1 MRRKLLKR
9 AVCGQPSVVAAVMA
23 VALGCQ
29 HEPGRTIVVEADST
43 AATPASLDTI
53 PAVAPPA
60 PKPIEEVIIVERPA
74 SPADLENP
82 EPEPVDISELPHGA
96 EAGEPDTVATMIE
109 ETPETATLDP
119 ALPEGTQLEL
129 ELRTPLHTATTLVG
143 DRFAARLTDDVR
155 VGEAVVLPAHTL
167 VEGRVSRVVRA
178 DEGDDEQPAQVE
190 LEFRSLILPS
200 GERHPF
206 KAELVDPEP
215 DELEA
220 EVDDG
225 VGGERVAGAAK
236 GALTGALLGQ
246 VLGGGS
252 RSVLVGTILG
262 GVTGATLVAST
273 PDREVIVPSG
283 TLLTVVLSVPI
294 RLSLP
299 EISEQST
306 DP

>member
-1 MRRKLLKR
+1 MI
-9 AVCGQPSVVAAVMA
+9 A

-43 AATPASLDTI
+43 AAIPASLDTV

-60 PKPIEEVIIVERPA
+60 PRPIEEVVIVERPA
-74 SPADLENP
+74 PPANLEDP
-82 EPEPVDISELPHGA
+82 DPEPVDISEVPN
-96 EAGEPDTVATMIE
+96 EIQTGEPDTVATMIE
-109 ETPETATLDP
+109 ETAESTTLDP

-155 VGEAVVLPAHTL
+155 VGETVVLPAHTL

-178 DEGDDEQPAQVE
+178 DEGDDEEPAQVE

-200 GERHPF
+200 GERRPF
-206 KAELVDPEP
+206 RAELVDPP
-215 DELEA
+215 ADELEA
-220 EVDDG
+220 GVDDG
-225 VGGERVAGAAK
+225 AGGDRVAGGAK

-262 GVTGATLVAST
+262 GVAGATLVAST

-294 RLSLP
+294 RTSLP
-299 EISEQST
+299 EINEQST
-306 DP
+306 EP

>member
-9 AVCGQPSVVAAVMA
+9 VVCGQPSVVAAVMA

-43 AATPASLDTI
+43 AAIPASLDTA

-60 PKPIEEVIIVERPA
+60 PKPIEEVVIVERPA
-74 SPADLENP
+74 SPADMQDQD
-82 EPEPVDISELPHGA
+82 PEPVDVSEVPHGTL
-96 EAGEPDTVATMIE
+96 AGDPDTVGTAIQ
-109 ETPETATLDP
+109 ETAKSVTLDP

-155 VGEAVVLPAHTL
+155 VGETVVLPAHTL

-178 DEGDDEQPAQVE
+178 EDGDDEQPAQVE

-206 KAELVDPEP
+206 KAELVDPES
-215 DELEA
+215 DEFEA
-220 EVDDG
+220 DVDDG
-225 VGGERVAGAAK
+225 VGGDRVAGGAK

-262 GVTGATLVAST
+262 GVAGATLVAST

-299 EISEQST
+299 EISEPST
-306 DP
+306 EP

>member
-1 MRRKLLKR
+1 MT
-9 AVCGQPSVVAAVMA
+9 A

-43 AATPASLDTI
+43 AMFPASVDTI

-60 PKPIEEVIIVERPA
+60 FEPIEEVVIVERPA
-74 SPADLENP
+74 SPVTLENLD
-82 EPEPVDISELPHGA
+82 PEPVDISEAPRGT

-109 ETPETATLDP
+109 GTPDTATLDP

-155 VGEAVVLPAHTL
+155 VGETVVLPAHTL

-178 DEGDDEQPAQVE
+178 DEGDDQQPARVE

-200 GERHPF
+200 GERRPF
-206 KAELVDPEP
+206 KAELVDPAA
-215 DELEA
+215 DELKADVES
-220 EVDDG
+220 DT
-225 VGGERVAGAAK
+225 GGDRVAGGAK

-252 RSVLVGTILG
+252 RSVLVGAILG
-262 GVTGATLVAST
+262 GVAGATLVASA

-283 TLLTVVLSVPI
+283 TLLTVVLNVPI
-294 RLSLP
+294 RVSLP
-299 EISEQST
+299 EISEPSI
-306 DP
+306 DR

>member
-1 MRRKLLKR
+1 
-9 AVCGQPSVVAAVMA
+9 MA

-29 HEPGRTIVVEADST
+29 HEPGRTIVVEADSS
-43 AATPASLDTI
+43 AAIPASFDTAS
-53 PAVAPPA
+53 AVSSSVPE
-60 PKPIEEVIIVERPA
+60 PIEEVVIVERA
-74 SPADLENP
+74 TAPADLEDP
-82 EPEPVDISELPHGA
+82 GPKSVDLSEVPHDTLA
-96 EAGEPDTVATMIE
+96 EEPDTVATMIE
-109 ETPETATLDP
+109 ETAESTTPDP

-155 VGEAVVLPAHTL
+155 VGDTVVLSAHTL

-178 DEGDDEQPAQVE
+178 GEGDDEQPAQVE

-200 GERHPF
+200 GERRPF
-206 KAELVDPEP
+206 RAELVDPAA

-220 EVDDG
+220 EVEDSA
-225 VGGERVAGAAK
+225 GGDRVAGAAK

-262 GVTGATLVAST
+262 GVAGATLVAST

-299 EISEQST
+299 KVSAPST
-306 DP
+306 EP

>member
-9 AVCGQPSVVAAVMA
+9 AVRGQPGFVAVVVA

-43 AATPASLDTI
+43 AVVRALLDTI

-60 PKPIEEVIIVERPA
+60 PGPIEEVVIVERSA
-74 SPADLENP
+74 SPADLEDLGP
-82 EPEPVDISELPHGA
+82 RSVDISEVPHGTL
-96 EAGEPDTVATMIE
+96 AGEPDTVATMIE
-109 ETPETATLDP
+109 EAAESTTPDP

-143 DRFAARLTDDVR
+143 DRFAARLTDDVQ
-155 VGEAVVLPAHTL
+155 VGDTIVLPAHTL

-200 GERHPF
+200 GERRPF
-206 KAELVDPEP
+206 RAELVDPVA

-220 EVDDG
+220 EIDDNA
-225 VGGERVAGAAK
+225 GGDRVAGAAK

-262 GVTGATLVAST
+262 GVAGATLVAST

-294 RLSLP
+294 RTSLP
-299 EISEQST
+299 KISEPSNA
-306 DP
+306 P

>member
-9 AVCGQPSVVAAVMA
+9 AVCGQPGVAAAVIA

-43 AATPASLDTI
+43 AAIPTSLDTI
-53 PAVAPPA
+53 PTVSPPT
-60 PKPIEEVIIVERPA
+60 PESIEEVVIVERSA
-74 SPADLENP
+74 SPADLEDSDP
-82 EPEPVDISELPHGA
+82 KPVDTTEVPHGTQ
-96 EAGEPDTVATMIE
+96 AGEPDTVATVIE
-109 ETPETATLDP
+109 EPAESTTLDP
-119 ALPEGTQLEL
+119 GLPEGTQLEL

-155 VGEAVVLPAHTL
+155 VGETVVLPAHTL

-178 DEGDDEQPAQVE
+178 DDGDDEQPAQVE

-200 GERHPF
+200 GERRLF
-206 KAELVDPEP
+206 RAELVDPAA

-225 VGGERVAGAAK
+225 AGGDRVAGAAK

-252 RSVLVGTILG
+252 KSVLVGTILG
-262 GVTGATLVAST
+262 GVAGATLVAST

-294 RLSLP
+294 RVSLP
-299 EISEQST
+299 ETSEQST
-306 DP
+306 EP

>member
-1 MRRKLLKR
+1 MI
-9 AVCGQPSVVAAVMA
+9 A

-43 AATPASLDTI
+43 AATPASFDTI
-53 PAVAPPA
+53 PAVAPPT
-60 PKPIEEVIIVERPA
+60 PKAIEEVVIVERSA
-74 SPADLENP
+74 SPADLEDP
-82 EPEPVDISELPHGA
+82 VPEPVDISEVPHGTQ
-96 EAGEPDTVATMIE
+96 AGEPDTVAIMIE
-109 ETPETATLDP
+109 EAAESTTLDP

-129 ELRTPLHTATTLVG
+129 ELRTPLHSATTLVG

-155 VGEAVVLPAHTL
+155 VGETVVLPAHTL

-178 DEGDDEQPAQVE
+178 DEGDDEEPAQVE
-190 LEFRSLILPS
+190 LEFWSLILPS
-200 GERHPF
+200 GERRPF
-206 KAELVDPEP
+206 RAELVDSPA

-225 VGGERVAGAAK
+225 AGGDRVAGAAK

-262 GVTGATLVAST
+262 GVAGATLVAST

-294 RLSLP
+294 SLSLP
-299 EISEQST
+299 EISEPST
-306 DP
+306 EP